1 MDGVVLPSCKLFGL
15 RWPSP
20 GVFGLYGRVNGD
32 LQKDLHQGASSR
44 TAIANAPI
52 PTERHCW
59 PLPPQGILQHLQ
71 VGLVQSPVGLLL
83 LSPGS
88 WHEQDF
94 VCALQ

>member
-15 RWPSP
+15 RWPCP

-32 LQKDLHQGASSR
+32 LQEDLHHGASSR
-44 TAIANAPI
+44 TAVANAPI
-52 PTERHCW
+52 PTERHAD
-59 PLPPQGILQHLQ
+59 PHLHRILHHLQ
-71 VGLVQSPVGLLL
+71 VGLVQSPEGLLL